1 MGAPCKWSEHTS
13 PEGKKYY
20 YNSETQESVW
30 EKPQEM
36 KDWEIEQIRLN
47 DPRTSMIIAGLQA
60 GPSTMQPAQQKVEEP
75 PFFTPPFLQPPG
87 QEADKDKQQKA
98 AEAAA
103 AVLSKK
109 NIQSE
114 PAASSKDKAR
124 PVSSTPVPGTPWCVV
139 WTGDSRSFF
148 FNPSNKQSVWEKP
161 AELVGRSDVA
171 KMLESPAAAEG
182 FKKKQQAKQLP
193 VMEFEPEPKK
203 AKIQEEPEVKI
214 IGNEEV
220 MIIKDD
226 TQKKVPAGKEAAIEA
241 EVAAARERAVVPL
254 DVRMKQFRELLE
266 DKQISAFSTWEKE
279 LHKIV
284 FDPRYLLLTSKE
296 RKQVFD
302 KYVRERADEER
313 KEKKAKAKERKD
325 AFRALCEEKNVSART
340 SWSEFSREVA
350 KDERFKAID
359 KSRERENLFNEYQSE
374 MRKKDQDEKEERRKI
389 SKKDFKALL
398 VETESI
404 DRHSHWSDVKK
415 TIDKDERY
423 LAVDS
428 GSLR

>member
-1 MGAPCKWSEHTS
+1 M
-13 PEGKKYY
+13 
-20 YNSETQESVW
+20 
-30 EKPQEM
+30 
-36 KDWEIEQIRLN
+36 
-47 DPRTSMIIAGLQA
+47 
-60 GPSTMQPAQQKVEEP
+60 
-75 PFFTPPFLQPPG
+75 
-87 QEADKDKQQKA
+87 
-98 AEAAA
+98 
-103 AVLSKK
+103 
-109 NIQSE
+109 
-114 PAASSKDKAR
+114 
-124 PVSSTPVPGTPWCVV
+124 
-139 WTGDSRSFF
+139 
-148 FNPSNKQSVWEKP
+148 
-161 AELVGRSDVA
+161 
-171 KMLESPAAAEG
+171 
-182 FKKKQQAKQLP
+182 
-193 VMEFEPEPKK
+193 
-203 AKIQEEPEVKI
+203 KI

-241 EVAAARERAVVPL
+241 EVKAARERAVVPL

-325 AFRALCEEKNVSART
+325 AFRALCEEKNVTAKT
-340 SWSEFSREVA
+340 SWSDFSREVA

-359 KSRERENLFNEYQSE
+359 KSRDRESLFNELQSE
-374 MRKKDQDEKEERRKI
+374 IRKKERDEKEERRKI
-389 SKKDFKALL
+389 AKKDFKALMK
-398 VETESI
+398 ETESI
-404 DRHSHWSDVKK
+404 DRHSYWADIKK

-428 GSLR
+428 SSLREDWFYNYVESLQDSRGRKRRRSRSKERIGIGKKVMYNQGWRSGDGLGKK